1 MTKIRYTTMILEKKN
16 IILVGMTGVG
26 KTTVGRSLSKILRRS
41 FIDIDLEIEK
51 SSGLRVSDIFENYG
65 EVKFRNIEK
74 KILFHTLE
82 TEENSV
88 ISTGAG
94 ILTNDE
100 VIQMIKKK
108 SISIFLEIKTFNLL
122 YRLKNNLKNRPMLQK
137 GDLETN
143 LHEMHEKR
151 IRGYEKADIKIS
163 VDGLTLTDI
172 VKRIIHKL
180 KYYEKY

>member
-1 MTKIRYTTMILEKKN
+1 MILEKKN

-51 SSGLRVSDIFENYG
+51 SSGLRVSDIFQNYG

-108 SISIFLEIKTFNLL
+108 
-122 YRLKNNLKNRPMLQK
+122 
-137 GDLETN
+137 
-143 LHEMHEKR
+143 
-151 IRGYEKADIKIS
+151 
-163 VDGLTLTDI
+163 V
-172 VKRIIHKL
+172 
-180 KYYEKY
+180 

>member
-1 MTKIRYTTMILEKKN
+1 MILEKKN

-26 KTTVGRSLSKILRRS
+26 KTTVGRSLSKILRRN

-65 EVKFRNIEK
+65 EAKFRNIEK
-74 KILFHTLE
+74 KILFDRLE
-82 TEENSV
+82 TKENCV
-88 ISTGAG
+88 ISTGGG
-94 ILTNDE
+94 ILTNDQ
-100 VIQMIKKK
+100 VIQMVKKK
-108 SISIFLEIKTFNLL
+108 SLSIFLEIKTSNLL

-151 IRGYEKADIKIS
+151 IKGYEKADIKIS

-180 KYYEKY
+180 KYYEKH

>member
-1 MTKIRYTTMILEKKN
+1 MILEKKN

-51 SSGLRVSDIFENYG
+51 SSGLRVSDIFQNYG

-74 KILFHTLE
+74 KILFDTLE
-82 TEENSV
+82 IEENAV

-94 ILTNDE
+94 ILNNDE
-100 VIQMIKKK
+100 VIQMVKKK
-108 SISIFLEIKTFNLL
+108 SLSVFLEIKTSNLL
-122 YRLKNNLKNRPMLQK
+122 HRLKNNLKNRPMLQK

-143 LHEMHEKR
+143 LHKMHDKR
-151 IRGYEKADIKIS
+151 IKGYEKADIKIS

-180 KYYEKY
+180 KYYEKH